1 MHTIVVSKWYIARAV
16 RTDTYGLDLVAALD
30 GSSGAARF
38 TTAGLEGGGGRKERE
53 GNESKSSDAREHG
66 EKDVER

>member
-1 MHTIVVSKWYIARAV
+1 MIEAHT
-16 RTDTYGLDLVAALD
+16 LDLVAALD
-30 GSSGAARF
+30 GSSRAARF

-66 EKDVER
+66 EKDG